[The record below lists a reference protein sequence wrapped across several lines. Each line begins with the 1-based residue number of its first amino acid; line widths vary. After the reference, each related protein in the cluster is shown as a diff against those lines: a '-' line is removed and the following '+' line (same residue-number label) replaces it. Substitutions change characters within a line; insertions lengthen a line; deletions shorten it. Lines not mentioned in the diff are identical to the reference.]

1 MSSRA
6 KSRRVIY
13 VYLLC
18 LSRPFHHTRHY
29 LGSSND
35 PERRL
40 REHRSGRG
48 SHYTRAVI
56 AAGIDLEIVRLWPGE
71 RYDEVL
77 RKLSKNAAR
86 WCPHCREEFLRRDRE
101 RRRARRE
108 QLLAEAG
115 GKVELAA
122 AA

>member
-6 KSRRVIY
+6 RSRKAVY

-18 LSRPFHHTRHY
+18 LSQAFHHTRHY

-40 REHRSGRG
+40 REHKSGRG
-48 SHYTRAVI
+48 SHYTRAVV
-56 AAGIDLEIVRLWPGE
+56 AAGIDMKIVRLWPGE

-108 QLLAEAG
+108 KLRAQETHR
-115 GKVELAA
+115 VELPAA
-122 AA
+122 A